1 MTVYSGKGGTCSDGG
16 DQITSWS
23 LSITSNNSSWGS
35 TSTNGYKDRVVGV
48 KEGSGSI
55 EGKWNGSAPFT
66 VGESTTLT
74 LGTGSGTFGVPCLID
89 GLSLDVNI
97 DDGEVVGWSAEFSS
111 NGAIT

>member
-1 MTVYSGKGGTCSDGG
+1 MTVYSGTGGTSSAGG

-35 TSTNGYKDRVVGV
+35 TATNGYKDRVVGV

-55 EGKWNGSAPFT
+55 EGKWNGSAPFA
-66 VGESTTLT
+66 VGASVTLT
-74 LGTGSGTFGVPCLID
+74 LGTGSGSFSVPCLID
-89 GLSLDVNI
+89 GLSLDVNV

-111 NGAIT
+111 NGAIV